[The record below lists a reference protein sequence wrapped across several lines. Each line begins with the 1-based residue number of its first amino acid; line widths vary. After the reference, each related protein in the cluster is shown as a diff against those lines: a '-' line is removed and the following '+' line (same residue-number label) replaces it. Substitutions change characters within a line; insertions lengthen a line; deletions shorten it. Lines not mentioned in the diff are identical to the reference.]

1 MLEVTQK
8 KICSYK
14 KFHVWYNII
23 ALIRWFVL
31 ANAKEILDM
40 ETGKLLVKNLLEK
53 IAWVGGYL
61 LCSFSC
67 FFCLF
72 VTLFVCLFVRE
83 FFSLLIY
90 LFALRFWVFFMKIY
104 CAICFKVQFVQLFV
118 PCFVAVEFSVFKNCM
133 CFYKKTQRIK

>member
-8 KICSYK
+8 MICSYK
-14 KFHVWYNII
+14 KFHLWYNII

-53 IAWVGGYL
+53 IVWLEGYL
-61 LCSFSC
+61 RCFFSC

-72 VTLFVCLFVRE
+72 VCLFTRE

-90 LFALRFWVFFMKIY
+90 LFVLRFWVIFIKIY

-118 PCFVAVEFSVFKNCM
+118 PCFVVVEFSVFKNCM

>member
-61 LCSFSC
+61 LCFFSC

-104 CAICFKVQFVQLFV
+104 CAICFKVSLCNFLFLV
-118 PCFVAVEFSVFKNCM
+118 LLLSSLVCSKIVCVFIRKH
-133 CFYKKTQRIK
+133 KE